1 MMFPGRMPQPVYLP
15 GGTPMPQTQP
25 FHRPPASP
33 QFRPTAPTS
42 AGLATGSIPAPAAP
56 KFRAQAPDPMPMPP
70 ARLVLPT
77 PESLGIGAR
86 NPAAVTSQAAVSL
99 DWNQTHQRLKDL
111 GAVGF
116 HLDRVGAQVRVTFW
130 LPTAEPGRTQLV
142 ESTAVSEAE
151 AVNAALHQAHSFRLA
166 SR

>member
-1 MMFPGRMPQPVYLP
+1 MMFPGRMPQPIYLP
-15 GGTPMPQTQP
+15 GGTPMPHAQP
-25 FHRPPASP
+25 FQHPQAPA
-33 QFRPTAPTS
+33 QFRPTVPTS
-42 AGLATGSIPAPAAP
+42 AGMAMGSIPAPAAP
-56 KFRAQAPDPMPMPP
+56 KFRAQAPDPVPMPP
-70 ARLVLPT
+70 ARLALPS

-86 NPAAVTSQAAVSL
+86 NNAFAASSAAVPL

-142 ESTAVSEAE
+142 ESTAVSESE

>member
-1 MMFPGRMPQPVYLP
+1 MPQPVFLP
-15 GGTPMPQTQP
+15 GGTPMPQAQP
-25 FHRPPASP
+25 FHLPSAPP
-33 QFRPTAPTS
+33 QFRPAAPTS
-42 AGLATGSIPAPAAP
+42 AGLATGNIPAPAAP
-56 KFRAQAPDPMPMPP
+56 KFRAQAPDPVPQPP
-70 ARLVLPT
+70 SRIILPT
-77 PESLGIGAR
+77 PESLGIGVRGTAAA
-86 NPAAVTSQAAVSL
+86 NLPAAGHVATPL

-142 ESTAVSEAE
+142 ESTAVSESE
-151 AVNAALHQAHSFRLA
+151 AVSAALHQAHSFRLA